1 MGVTLRNGATLWAGT
16 HEGLTVESHQQG
28 HWHLYVR
35 GQLTASRTQPVCLI
49 KAEALW
55 TGTPTL
61 EDPAQ
66 QL

>member
-1 MGVTLRNGATLWAGT
+1 MGYNPEERSHSWAGT

-28 HWHLYVR
+28 QWHLYVR
-35 GQLTASRTQPVCLI
+35 GQLTASCTQPVRLI
-49 KAEALW
+49 KTEVLG